1 MSNPFND
8 KIKESLEN
16 FEMPYDA
23 NAWAEFE
30 KQLPQSGG
38 AATGGS
44 QLGWKAVALVAAL
57 ATSVATIWYLNSD
70 KEGVISDS
78 AVVEQVETT
87 QEQSPS
93 VEENRSELS
102 EPIVLEKNST
112 KVSVSE
118 KQQIANSETTID
130 NEVQSAID
138 NKTVGSE
145 EMAKAADSE
154 IQNLDKK
161 TLPPADKPAHKK
173 ANVQPLIA
181 SFIPSSI
188 KVCVGDGV
196 RFINESSDLK
206 AKMAWDFGDGGSSDE
221 LNPSH
226 SFMASGNY
234 EVTLRTERDSKS
246 ADRMVNVTVNP
257 TPVTDID
264 ATLVKEGYEAIPFY
278 RFETVLKPNEAAFWS
293 FTDGSKAQTAVV
305 NHLFRNAGKSEAT
318 LTVKNSFGCSVSDT
332 WKTENRKPFDF
343 FAPTGFSPD
352 GDGNNDAFMPGA
364 LADMGV
370 SFGMVILDQKGQEVF
385 RTSSS
390 SEPWNGKAN
399 NNGRKLDAGI
409 YVWTVVL
416 KKEIVTKK
424 TFSGTITLLR

>member
-78 AVVEQVETT
+78 AVIEQVETT

-130 NEVQSAID
+130 NEV
-138 NKTVGSE
+138 
-145 EMAKAADSE
+145 
-154 IQNLDKK
+154 
-161 TLPPADKPAHKK
+161 
-173 ANVQPLIA
+173 
-181 SFIPSSI
+181 
-188 KVCVGDGV
+188 
-196 RFINESSDLK
+196 
-206 AKMAWDFGDGGSSDE
+206 
-221 LNPSH
+221 
-226 SFMASGNY
+226 
-234 EVTLRTERDSKS
+234 
-246 ADRMVNVTVNP
+246 
-257 TPVTDID
+257 
-264 ATLVKEGYEAIPFY
+264 
-278 RFETVLKPNEAAFWS
+278 
-293 FTDGSKAQTAVV
+293 
-305 NHLFRNAGKSEAT
+305 
-318 LTVKNSFGCSVSDT
+318 
-332 WKTENRKPFDF
+332 
-343 FAPTGFSPD
+343 
-352 GDGNNDAFMPGA
+352 
-364 LADMGV
+364 
-370 SFGMVILDQKGQEVF
+370 
-385 RTSSS
+385 
-390 SEPWNGKAN
+390 
-399 NNGRKLDAGI
+399 
-409 YVWTVVL
+409 
-416 KKEIVTKK
+416 
-424 TFSGTITLLR
+424 